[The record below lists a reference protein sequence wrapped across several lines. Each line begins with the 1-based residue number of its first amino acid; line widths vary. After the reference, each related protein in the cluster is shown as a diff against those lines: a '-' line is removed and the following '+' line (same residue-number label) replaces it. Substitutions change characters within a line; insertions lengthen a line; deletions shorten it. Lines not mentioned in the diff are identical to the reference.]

1 MRHGLLHGKGEF
13 VWKDGT
19 KYKGEFTM
27 NEITGRGEYTWVDKS
42 TYVGEVKNGMREGQG
57 KYINVDE
64 GVEYEGQWK
73 NGL

>member
-1 MRHGLLHGKGEF
+1 
-13 VWKDGT
+13 
-19 KYKGEFTM
+19 M

-57 KYINVDE
+57 KYINLDE